1 MTSLCS
7 ESIEVPF
14 NDDSIKIVGF
24 EWVDCDG
31 LTVTIK
37 SNASGRRC
45 KVQFESVAGIRMLD
59 ELNLA
64 SWWLTAPRQELARS
78 WLHQVTSGGWYSLE
92 ATRSDF
98 YSQHEKTMSEY
109 LITGFQECLS
119 VFSHAQPVIVEARE

>member
-1 MTSLCS
+1 MTSLLA

-14 NDDSIKIVGF
+14 HDDSIKIVGL
-24 EWVDCDG
+24 EWVASDG

-37 SNASGRRC
+37 SKRTGRGC
-45 KVQFESVAGIRMLD
+45 KVHFESVAGVRMLD

-64 SWWLTAPRQELARS
+64 SWWLTPPRQALARS
-78 WLHQVTSGGWYSLE
+78 WLHQVTSGGWYDFE

-98 YSQHEKTMSEY
+98 YSQHEEKLPEY

-119 VFSHAQPVIVEARE
+119 VFSHTQPVVVEARE